1 MIELEDAVME
11 IIVNAGQS
19 RSLCFEAL
27 HAARTGNIDE
37 ARLLL
42 NEADGYARRAH
53 QMQTQ
58 LIEQD
63 AGGLFEGALDS
74 QRCQFYR
81 AFIGPGQIAGADQQH
96 QRGVGY
102 IHEKQLPREK

>member
-27 HAARTGNIDE
+27 YAARTGNIDE

-42 NEADGYARRAH
+42 NEADGYAGR
-53 QMQTQ
+53 
-58 LIEQD
+58 I
-63 AGGLFEGALDS
+63 
-74 QRCQFYR
+74 RCR
-81 AFIGPGQIAGADQQH
+81 PSSSGRMPVK
-96 QRGVGY
+96 RVS
-102 IHEKQLPREK
+102 P

>member
-42 NEADGYARRAH
+42 NALSVH
-53 QMQTQ
+53 
-58 LIEQD
+58 
-63 AGGLFEGALDS
+63 FEFIKS
-74 QRCQFYR
+74 FYTN
-81 AFIGPGQIAGADQQH
+81 
-96 QRGVGY
+96 
-102 IHEKQLPREK
+102 K

>member
-1 MIELEDAVME
+1 MMELEDAVME

-42 NEADGYARRAH
+42 NEADGYA
-53 QMQTQ
+53 
-58 LIEQD
+58 
-63 AGGLFEGALDS
+63 AGRI
-74 QRCQFYR
+74 RCR
-81 AFIGPGQIAGADQQH
+81 PSSSGRMPVK
-96 QRGVGY
+96 RVS
-102 IHEKQLPREK
+102 P